1 MCKKTVDFADT
12 SRPAPTGPKQ
22 PDFKLILSSK
32 CTCPF
37 HGQGVYSGQTKL
49 DFPGLLL
56 AWLNNLETALEIGN
70 TARGKQK
77 SDRLPIW

>member
-22 PDFKLILSSK
+22 PDFKPILSSK

-37 HGQGVYSGQTKL
+37 HGQGVYSGQTGL
-49 DFPGLLL
+49 EFSDLLL